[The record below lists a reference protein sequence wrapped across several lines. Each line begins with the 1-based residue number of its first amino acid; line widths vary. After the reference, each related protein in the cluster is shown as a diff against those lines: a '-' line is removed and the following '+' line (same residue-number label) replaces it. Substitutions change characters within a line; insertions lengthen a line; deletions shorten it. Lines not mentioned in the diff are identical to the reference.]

1 MCFCNENSPEC
12 EKMWNECSFR
22 ENNKVLYFLHVKL
35 FNFKMKLKKQ
45 QQKSGEKTLENVY
58 VFVETWWCWTC
69 QTTTWIEREK
79 RVQRKWENQAQK
91 NEGQKMRD

>member
-12 EKMWNECSFR
+12 EKMWNECNFR

-35 FNFKMKLKKQ
+35 FNFKIKLKKQ

-58 VFVETWWCWTC
+58 VFVETWCWTC
-69 QTTTWIEREK
+69 QTTTWIESREESAEK
-79 RVQRKWENQAQK
+79 MGKSSTK